1 MTVPVKTIGVLSL
14 LVFPFFYAWEVLIG
28 ALRVSWDVVH
38 PRPRLRPVLVR
49 VPVGDIT
56 PRQLLL
62 LANLVTMT
70 PGTLTVDVVDDA
82 TTLVVHGL
90 YDADDPGALVDG
102 IRNRYLPFVARLPI

>member
-1 MTVPVKTIGVLSL
+1 MIGSVKTIGILAL
-14 LVFPFFYAWEVLIG
+14 IAFPFFYAWEVVAG
-28 ALRVSWDVVH
+28 ALRVSWDVLH

-70 PGTLTVDVVDDA
+70 PGTLTVDVADDA
-82 TTLVVHGL
+82 TILIVHGL
-90 YDADDPGALVDG
+90 YDADDPASLVDG
-102 IRNRYLPFVARLPI
+102 IRTRYLPFVAHLPI

>member
-1 MTVPVKTIGVLSL
+1 MIMPVKTIGIVAL
-14 LVFPFFYAWEVLIG
+14 LVFPFFYAWEVVAG
-28 ALRVSWDVVH
+28 ALRISWDVLH

-70 PGTLTVDVVDDA
+70 PGTLTVDVTEDSSV
-82 TTLVVHGL
+82 LVVHGL
-90 YDADDPGALVDG
+90 YDADDPSALTDG
-102 IRNRYLPFVARLPI
+102 IRNRYIPFVTRLPI